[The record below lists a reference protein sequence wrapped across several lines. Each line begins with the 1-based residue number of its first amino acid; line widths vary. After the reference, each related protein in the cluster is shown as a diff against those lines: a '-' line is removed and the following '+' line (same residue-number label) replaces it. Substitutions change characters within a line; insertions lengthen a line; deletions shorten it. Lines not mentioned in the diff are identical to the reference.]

1 MSELKALVAGLLK
14 LQTEEFRLRT
24 DEGELTETEILC
36 SAAGITE
43 GTKLTVD
50 YSAAVEESL
59 GAKVL
64 EFARTRAGAHS
75 SRTKVQW
82 LSLLLEQCRAG
93 NSSAMLH
100 TLSDYAQLSESHS
113 EEELIDQGDAQG
125 WTCLHYA
132 THLGQAKIV
141 KMLCGRSAC
150 PNLESRDHWTPLQL
164 AAYHGALDCVKTLL
178 KHEDIQVNRM
188 TETRGSALHLA
199 ALQGHAQVVEFL
211 LENGAE
217 MT

>member
-1 MSELKALVAGLLK
+1 
-14 LQTEEFRLRT
+14 
-24 DEGELTETEILC
+24 
-36 SAAGITE
+36 
-43 GTKLTVD
+43 
-50 YSAAVEESL
+50 
-59 GAKVL
+59 
-64 EFARTRAGAHS
+64 
-75 SRTKVQW
+75 
-82 LSLLLEQCRAG
+82 
-93 NSSAMLH
+93 MLH
-100 TLSDYAQLSESHS
+100 TLHDYAQVSECRS
-113 EEELIDQGDAQG
+113 EEELIDQGDSQG

-132 THLGQAKIV
+132 THLTQVKIV

-150 PNLESRDHWTPLQL
+150 PNLESKDHWTPLQL

-199 ALQGHAQVVEFL
+199 ALQGHAQLVEFL